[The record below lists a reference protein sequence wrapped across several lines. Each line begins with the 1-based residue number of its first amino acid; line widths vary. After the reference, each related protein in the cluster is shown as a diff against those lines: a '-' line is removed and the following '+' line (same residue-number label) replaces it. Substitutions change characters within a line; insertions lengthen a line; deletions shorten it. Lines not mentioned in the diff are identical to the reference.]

1 MKAGRAIFKNY
12 NNGDCWIEYKN
23 DTSPLTKAD
32 RTVNEIIVKSLKACF
47 PQYTVLSEEEMDSFD
62 RLKNDDCFIVGP
74 LDGTKEFILIRNGHF
89 TVNIAL
95 RYKHKSALGVIYVP
109 VTDVVYRAV
118 KGQSC
123 SGPAEGNEAERGCK
137 EGGGLC

>member
-1 MKAGRAIFKNY
+1 MKAGWAIFKIY

-23 DTSPLTKAD
+23 DISPLTEAD

-74 LDGTKEFILIRNGHF
+74 LDGTKEFMLTRNGHF

-95 RYKHKSALGVIYVP
+95 RY
-109 VTDVVYRAV
+109 
-118 KGQSC
+118 
-123 SGPAEGNEAERGCK
+123 
-137 EGGGLC
+137 